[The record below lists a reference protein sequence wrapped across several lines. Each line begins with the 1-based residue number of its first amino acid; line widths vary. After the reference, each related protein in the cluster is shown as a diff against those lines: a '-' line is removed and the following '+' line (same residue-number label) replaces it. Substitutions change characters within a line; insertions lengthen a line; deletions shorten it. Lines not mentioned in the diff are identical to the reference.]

1 MARGMWKMGRRH
13 AALAALLALLAGCAA
28 PPTATT
34 ADAAPGSVSVHLN
47 GRVSAYGAAVS
58 SSADRP

>member
-1 MARGMWKMGRRH
+1 MGRRH

-28 PPTATT
+28 PQATT

>member
-28 PPTATT
+28 PQATT